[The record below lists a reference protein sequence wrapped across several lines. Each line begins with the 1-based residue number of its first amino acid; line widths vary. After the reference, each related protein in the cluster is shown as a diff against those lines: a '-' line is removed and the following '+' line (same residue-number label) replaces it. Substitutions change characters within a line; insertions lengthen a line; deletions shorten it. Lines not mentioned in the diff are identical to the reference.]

1 MPNTYRYP
9 QRDVDRTGLYLCF
22 QAYDY
27 KSVDT
32 DRLIKIT
39 NDESKV
45 ATARRRLNEDLKNG
59 KSNKREGS
67 ADFIADI
74 GESLKAQLS
83 EVGGRVKSSF
93 TPSSSLIDA
102 VYLYLPPKLE
112 YEYSANWQKVQ
123 LGALGSGTSIGGAIG
138 AAAGTGANS
147 IFNLLNGALTNVPKV
162 ENLSLDGLIGA
173 TLGLTFNDN
182 TVQSFD
188 KMNPRTFGFEYVM
201 VARNAEEQ
209 AQIENIIKTFK
220 LGMHPVTTTTDNAA
234 TGLFL
239 GYPAVWTIRPAGLLS
254 VFKVRNRD
262 GVTIE
267 DRSSA
272 DLTKFLPATEFCAL
286 TNVKVDYTP
295 ENNIAMLNGGFVQ
308 AVRLSLSFTEL
319 TTLTREDVE
328 RLDYTVTRYPRAKK
342 LRKNSSNS

>member
-9 QRDVDRTGLYLCF
+9 QRDIDRTGLYLRF

-27 KSVDT
+27 RSVKS
-32 DRLIKIT
+32 DRLIK
-39 NDESKV
+39 KV
-45 ATARRRLNEDLKNG
+45 TLNNPTDAETGRSVLNKNLQDGNSTTGTQGEGNVLTAIGNSTKSGINKFTENLGKNFEPSAKLED
-59 KSNKREGS
+59 S
-67 ADFIADI
+67 I
-74 GESLKAQLS
+74 
-83 EVGGRVKSSF
+83 
-93 TPSSSLIDA
+93 
-102 VYLYLPPKLE
+102 YLYLPPKLE

-123 LGALGSGTSIGGAIG
+123 FGSLGSATSLESTLGPI
-138 AAAGTGANS
+138 AGTGANS
-147 IFNLLNGALTNVPKV
+147 FFNLLNGALTNSPKV

-173 TLGLTFNDN
+173 TIGLTFNDN

-220 LGMHPVTTTTDNAA
+220 LGMHPVRTKSRDSAK
-234 TGLFL
+234 GLFL
-239 GYPAVWTIRPAGLLS
+239 AYPAVWTIRPAGRLS
-254 VFKVRNRD
+254 TFKVRNRD
-262 GVTIE
+262 GITIE

-295 ENNIAMLNGGFVQ
+295 ENNISMLNGGFVQ
-308 AVRLSLSFTEL
+308 AVRISLSFTEL
-319 TTLTREDVE
+319 TTLTREDIE
-328 RLDYTVTRYPRAKK
+328 RLDYTETKSP
-342 LRKNSSNS
+342 NS

>member
-27 KSVDT
+27 RNKDVSS
-32 DRLIKIT
+32 DRLIKT
-39 NDESKV
+39 VTSDTDDAV
-45 ATARRRLNEDLKNG
+45 TGRRVLNENLKNG
-59 KSNKREGS
+59 NSNTGTQTNPNIIS
-67 ADFIADI
+67 AISNSA
-74 GESLKAQLS
+74 KAQINTLTN
-83 EVGGRVKSSF
+83 KIAQNKNFTASSKLED
-93 TPSSSLIDA
+93 S

-123 LGALGSGTSIGGAIG
+123 LGALGSGTSIGGALG

-220 LGMHPVTTTTDNAA
+220 LGMHPVRTNNRDNAR
-234 TGLFL
+234 GLFL

-254 VFKVRNRD
+254 TFKVRNRD

-267 DRSSA
+267 DASSA

-295 ENNIAMLNGGFVQ
+295 ENNLAMLNGGFVQ
-308 AVRLSLSFTEL
+308 AVRMSLSFTEL
-319 TTLTREDVE
+319 TTLTREDIE
-328 RLDYTVTRYPRAKK
+328 RLDYTVTRFP
-342 LRKNSSNS
+342 NS

>member
-1 MPNTYRYP
+1 MATYRYP
-9 QRDVDRTGLYLCF
+9 QKDVDRTGLYLCF

-27 KSVDT
+27 RNVES
-32 DRLIKIT
+32 DRLIKAFT
-39 NDESKV
+39 SDKQK
-45 ATARRRLNEDLKNG
+45 TAGARERLNKDLENG
-59 KSNKREGS
+59 KSNERGS
-67 ADFIADI
+67 ANVISDTIESTKGRINDIKTNNFI
-74 GESLKAQLS
+74 K
-83 EVGGRVKSSF
+83 RNF
-93 TPSSSLIDA
+93 TPSSTIEDS

-123 LGALGSGTSIGGAIG
+123 LGALGAGNSIGGALG

-147 IFNLLNGALTNVPKV
+147 IFNLLNGAMTNVPKV

-201 VARNAEEQ
+201 VARNATEQ
-209 AQIENIIKTFK
+209 EQIENIIKTFK
-220 LGMHPVTTTTDNAA
+220 LGMHPVRTNNAR
-234 TGLFL
+234 GLFL
-239 GYPAVWTIRPAGLLS
+239 GYPAVWTIKPAGTKSL
-254 VFKVRNRD
+254 FKVRNRD

-272 DLTKFLPATEFCAL
+272 DLTKFLPATDFCAL

-308 AVRLSLSFTEL
+308 AVRMSLSFTEL
-319 TTLTREDVE
+319 ITLTREDVE
-328 RLDYTVTRYPRAKK
+328 RLDYTVRE
-342 LRKNSSNS
+342 

>member
-9 QRDVDRTGLYLCF
+9 KRDVDRTGLYLCF

-27 KSVDT
+27 RGVRS
-32 DRLIKIT
+32 DRLIKGT
-39 NDESKV
+39 LFDDNDAKTGRSVLNKNLQDGNSTTRTQGEGNFL
-45 ATARRRLNEDLKNG
+45 TAISDTT
-59 KSNKREGS
+59 
-67 ADFIADI
+67 
-74 GESLKAQLS
+74 KAQVNNFTNKIKQS
-83 EVGGRVKSSF
+83 T
-93 TPSSSLIDA
+93 TPSSKLEDS

-123 LGALGSGTSIGGAIG
+123 LGALGSGTTIGGALG

-147 IFNLLNGALTNVPKV
+147 IFNLLNGTLTNVPKV

-220 LGMHPVTTTTDNAA
+220 LGMHPVRTDSRNNAR
-234 TGLFL
+234 GLFL
-239 GYPAVWTIRPAGLLS
+239 GYPAVWTIRPAGRLS
-254 VFKVRNRD
+254 TFKVRNRD
-262 GVTIE
+262 GITIE

-295 ENNIAMLNGGFVQ
+295 ENNISMLNGGFVQ
-308 AVRLSLSFTEL
+308 AVRISLSFTEL
-319 TTLTREDVE
+319 TTLTREDIE
-328 RLDYTVTRYPRAKK
+328 RLDYTETKSP
-342 LRKNSSNS
+342 NS

>member
-27 KSVDT
+27 RGVSS
-32 DRLIKIT
+32 DRLINSKFNVDKNKT
-39 NDESKV
+39 KV
-45 ATARRRLNEDLKNG
+45 ARENLNKDLENG
-59 KSNKREGS
+59 NSNERKS
-67 ADFIADI
+67 ADLISDTIDSIRDGINNI
-74 GESLKAQLS
+74 GDNIRK
-83 EVGGRVKSSF
+83 GF
-93 TPSSSLIDA
+93 TPSSTLEDS

-123 LGALGSGTSIGGAIG
+123 LGALGAGTSIGDALG

-220 LGMHPVTTTTDNAA
+220 LGMHPVRTNNRGNAR
-234 TGLFL
+234 GLFL
-239 GYPAVWTIRPAGLLS
+239 GYPAVWTIRPAGRTS
-254 VFKVRNRD
+254 TFKVRNRD
-262 GVTIE
+262 GITIE

-308 AVRLSLSFTEL
+308 AVRMSLSFTEL
-319 TTLTREDVE
+319 TTLTREDIE
-328 RLDYTVTRYPRAKK
+328 RLDYTVTRFP
-342 LRKNSSNS
+342 NS